1 MKNVLIHDNNTE
13 YQLDYVNRQMYYSK
27 RGTIIEIHT
36 ADLHFGALNPKVQ
49 YQILVE
55 QLLNKVRNINFDIFS
70 INGDIFDRKYMSN
83 SDAVRYAIEFVNDV
97 VNLCRQKGATLFI
110 IAGTESHDANQ
121 LKLFYHYLT
130 DNTVD
135 VRIVEDA
142 RFEYAKNAKIL
153 CIPELYNKGKQY
165 YENLLK
171 TQTYDTVFMHGTY
184 KGSIF
189 QTNPKG
195 LDSDREVTFKLEDFN
210 LCSGPIISGHVH
222 VQGCFDKY
230 VYYCGSPYR
239 WQFGEEQPKGFLI
252 VCHNLDTQEHYTH
265 FEEIQSFRY
274 DTVNLDYMLMDDP
287 KNVIKYVNN
296 LKSQGIDHIR
306 LEFTK
311 VNDTNLANFNI
322 INNYFRSNNN
332 VKIKSS
338 YSETQ
343 KIIEKNSEELDQYSD
358 YDYVL
363 NPNLNP
369 AEVFCRY
376 VNQQK
381 GFEYITI
388 DKLLEIL
395 NEV

>member
-1 MKNVLIHDNNTE
+1 MANVLMYDNTE
-13 YQLDYVNRQMYYSK
+13 SNLNYVNNQNMYSS
-27 RGTIIEIHT
+27 RGTLIEIHT
-36 ADLHFGALNPKVQ
+36 ADLHFGVMNPKVQ
-49 YQILVE
+49 YEILIE

-97 VNLCRQKGATLFI
+97 VNLCREKGATLFL

-130 DNTVD
+130 DKTVD

-153 CIPELYNKGKQY
+153 CIPELYNKGEEY

-171 TQTYDTVFMHGTY
+171 EKEYDTVFMHGTY

-189 QTNPKG
+189 QLHPKG
-195 LDSDREVTFKLEDFN
+195 LDSDREVTFKLDDFC
-210 LCSGPIISGHVH
+210 LCRGPIISGHVH

-239 WQFGEEQPKGFLI
+239 WQFGEEQPKGFLV
-252 VCHNLDTQEHYTH
+252 VCHNLDTQQHYTH

-274 DTVNLDYMLMDDP
+274 DTVNLDCMLLDDP
-287 KNVIKYVNN
+287 KNVIEYING
-296 LKSQGIDHIR
+296 LKDQGIDHVR
-306 LEFTK
+306 VEFTA
-311 VNDTNLANFNI
+311 VNDDNLANFNI
-322 INNYFRSNNN
+322 INNYYRTSGA
-332 VKIKSS
+332 VKIKST

-343 KIIEKNSEELDQYSD
+343 KVIKENTDTLEEYSD

-363 NPNLNP
+363 DPNLQP
-369 AEVFCRY
+369 TDIFCRY

-381 GFEYITI
+381 GYEYITV
-388 DKLLEIL
+388 DRLVEIL
-395 NEV
+395 NEI